1 MQAKI
6 LKAQLNDLCIGGMV
20 LDMNRV
26 NLYSG
31 FSKMNVIEVSQHGI
45 NIQTE
50 IGQPIILNSP
60 VVNGPGFTYL
70 NSPADFIP
78 FAHAFL
84 PKKTI
89 APILNIKGNF
99 AGVLSASLLLVTAGA
114 LRG

>member
-1 MQAKI
+1 MKAKV
-6 LKAQLNDLCIGGMV
+6 LKAQLNELCIGGMV

-26 NLYSG
+26 NIYSG
-31 FSKMNVIEVSQHGI
+31 FNKMNVIEVSQHGI

-50 IGQPIILNSP
+50 IGQPIVLNSP

-70 NSPADFIP
+70 TSPTDFVP

-89 APILNIKGNF
+89 APILDIKENF
-99 AGVLSASLLLVTAGA
+99 AGVLGVSLLLLTAGA
-114 LRG
+114 LK